1 MKALWRSAISSTIL
15 TAAMLAAFVHQAPA
29 QNPPPGVPVLL
40 GTTGACDNATQG
52 GPCTEKSTLVQVDP
66 RNGALVRTIG
76 PVGFTVNGLAWDA
89 TSQKLYATTAVG
101 DVVFHG
107 LITIDPA
114 TGAGTPV
121 NPSLVNFGLPPDPQF
136 VGSPIHSIAIDSK
149 GNKVGW
155 YNKFPPPVGVTDTFV
170 RINTATG
177 VATTHKNT
185 RLSTRTNGLAFNNHD
200 YLWNINAG
208 TAYLLDPADGKPFA
222 SITLSPPKA
231 AAIGDFNPAG
241 IQYYG
246 LNFAPGTSTAF
257 LLKVNVKNGT
267 VTTVGQTVD
276 DLHTLA
282 FIKHRQPHNCR

>member
-1 MKALWRSAISSTIL
+1 
-15 TAAMLAAFVHQAPA
+15 MLAAFVHQAPA
-29 QNPPPGVPVLL
+29 QNQPPGQPVLL
-40 GTTGACDNATQG
+40 GTTGACDNVNPG
-52 GPCTEKSTLVQVDP
+52 GACTEKSTLVEVDP

-136 VGSPIHSIAIDSK
+136 GGSPIHSIAINSF
-149 GNKVGW
+149 GNLVGW
-155 YNKFPPPVGVTDTFV
+155 YNKFPPPAGVTDTFV
-170 RINTATG
+170 RINKATG
-177 VATTHKNT
+177 VATTHENT
-185 RLSTRTNGLAFNNHD
+185 GLSTRTNGLAFARHD
-200 YLWNINAG
+200 FLWNIIAG
-208 TAYLLDPADGKPFA
+208 TAYLLDPTDGKPVA
-222 SITLSPPKA
+222 SVTLSPPKA
-231 AAIGDFNPAG
+231 AAIGDFNPVSNR
-241 IQYYG
+241 YYG

-257 LLKVNVKNGT
+257 LVVVNVKKGK

-282 FIKHRQPHNCR
+282 FIKRHQPHNCK